1 MFRPHKLRIVLL
13 VNLTK
18 RKKHTF
24 VNLTKLESF
33 MFRPYKLRILLLVDP
48 TMKKRATF
56 VNLTKLETLDLT
68 YCE

>member
-1 MFRPHKLRIVLL
+1 MSYID
-13 VNLTK
+13 LTNWYQN
-18 RKKHTF
+18 HTF

-33 MFRPYKLRILLLVDP
+33 MFRPHKLQILLLVYP
-48 TMKKRATF
+48 TKIKHTF